1 MKTKALTLGFVVLVG
16 VAGSQPAGATTL
28 TTYTDQTA
36 FEATATVV
44 TQTFGFLSNTIGV
57 GSADGI
63 PTLTLNSATNDAYVS
78 PGDIV
83 AGLTIATTTNEANG
97 IVLVGPDFSGSGRA
111 NYSVF
116 FNYSDPANGLDLTLD
131 SGATAFSLGVLS
143 YPAPS
148 DVTVSIYDT
157 ASLLLGSFTVSSA
170 PSSGVGEFFGV
181 TTDGSDT
188 IGSVVLS
195 PSDGSFTGVDQ
206 IQFGQAAAPEPGSLL
221 MLALGLAG
229 LGCMVRLKSRK
240 LAAVYS
246 QV

>member
-1 MKTKALTLGFVVLVG
+1 MKTTALTLGFVVLVG
-16 VAGSQPAGATTL
+16 IAGSQPAGATTL

-36 FEATATVV
+36 FEATTTVA

-57 GSADGI
+57 GGI
-63 PTLTLNSATNDAYVS
+63 VGISTLTLNSATNDGYVS

-83 AGLTIATTTNEANG
+83 AGLSISTTPAAG
-97 IVLVGPDFSGSGRA
+97 IVLAGPDFYGSGVA

-116 FNYSDPANGLDLTLD
+116 LNYPNAADGLDFTLD
-131 SGATAFSLGVLS
+131 SGVTAFSLGVLS
-143 YPAPS
+143 YSVPS

-188 IGSVVLS
+188 IGAVVLS
-195 PSDGSFTGVDQ
+195 PSGGSFTGVDQ
-206 IQFGQAAAPEPGSLL
+206 IQFGQTAAPEPGSLL

>member
-1 MKTKALTLGFVVLVG
+1 MKTKALTIGFAVLVG
-16 VAGSQPAGATTL
+16 IVGSQPAGATTL

-36 FEATATVV
+36 FEATTTVA
-44 TQTFGFLSNTIGV
+44 TQTFGFLSNTIGA
-57 GSADGI
+57 GGI
-63 PTLTLNSATNDAYVS
+63 EAASSLTLNSATNDGSVS

-83 AGLTIATTTNEANG
+83 AGLSISTTTDAGG
-97 IVLVGPDFSGSGRA
+97 IDLLGPDYGGSGSA

-116 FNYSDPANGLDLTLD
+116 YNFSDPANGLDFTLD
-131 SGATAFSLGVLS
+131 SGVTAFSLGVLS
-143 YPAPS
+143 FSAPS

-170 PSSGVGEFFGV
+170 PSTGVGEFFGV

-195 PSDGSFTGVDQ
+195 PSSGSFAGVDQ
-206 IQFGQAAAPEPGSLL
+206 IQFGQTSAPEPGSLL